1 MKKFIIILSVIGI
14 ALLTLN
20 SCATTGCK
28 GGSCPIWSDTN
39 HPPNLD
45 IKDIK
50 FIDPVI
56 VQYDYDQNPSSIE
69 AVL

>member
-28 GGSCPIWSDTN
+28 GGSCPIWSDIN
-39 HPPNLD
+39 HPPNIE

-50 FIDPVI
+50 FLDPII
-56 VQYDYDQNPSSIE
+56 VQYNDEQNPSSLE
-69 AVL
+69 SML

>member
-28 GGSCPIWSDTN
+28 GGACPIWSEID
-39 HPPNLD
+39 HSD
-45 IKDIK
+45 VKIQEFK
-50 FIDPVI
+50 FIDQII
-56 VQYDYDQNPSSIE
+56 VQGNCSFHSDLAEP
-69 AVL
+69 LL